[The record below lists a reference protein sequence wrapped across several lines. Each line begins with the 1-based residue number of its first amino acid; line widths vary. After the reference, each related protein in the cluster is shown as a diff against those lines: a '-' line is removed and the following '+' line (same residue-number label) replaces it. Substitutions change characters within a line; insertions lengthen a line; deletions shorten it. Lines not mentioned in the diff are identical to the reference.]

1 MGLPLNSSKA
11 CPVLF
16 EKVDQWLL
24 SRFLK
29 GPHLGPKNMTGI
41 SYDDYTRR
49 VRIRAKDSPLSLA
62 RDKIKFLPGKTQP
75 ERIFSF
81 LVREKFHSLETRIL
95 LKRIK
100 FDKKR
105 LERLASRG
113 KNDYFIIPEDSDAAR
128 GRLAAIIAR
137 KYGIKTLALVPPYYD
152 LITTYPLMGK
162 RIADAW
168 VCGTNYKNR
177 LLRQGINPGKI
188 YSNRNFILKERTSG
202 RPAIEQKILEA
213 VTAGK
218 AFYLATLQ
226 NNPGEELFI
235 KMLEEAF
242 CELPDIMVI
251 FKFHPSTARKEKK
264 YLKKKY
270 SRRNIAF
277 FDKIDLRRSL
287 KMSRGLITVSS
298 SSCVSALTCN
308 KPVIFVRQ
316 GYFFHQLSGLGNG
329 KILETVFTPGGLKRL
344 ISGFENPRRIKQY
357 LLKQS
362 TMKKECFPGNPL
374 ED

>member
-1 MGLPLNSSKA
+1 MGLPLNSSNA

-24 SRFLK
+24 RCFLK
-29 GPHLGPKNMTGI
+29 GSHLGPKNMTGI

-49 VRIRAKDSPLSLA
+49 ARIRAKDFPLSLA
-62 RDKIKFLPGKTQP
+62 RNKIKFLPGKTPP
-75 ERIFSF
+75 EMIFSF
-81 LVREKFHSLETRIL
+81 LAREKFYSLETRIL

-100 FDKKR
+100 SDKRR

-128 GRLAAIIAR
+128 GRLAAVIAR
-137 KYGIKTLALVPPYYD
+137 KYGIKTIALVPPYYD
-152 LITTYPLMGK
+152 LITTYPLMDR

-202 RPAIEQKILEA
+202 RPAIEQKILEE

-226 NNPGEELFI
+226 NNPEEELFI

-242 CELPDIMVI
+242 CELPAFAWEAAQSGRRRGTQV
-251 FKFHPSTARKEKK
+251 STKPHRKKRKPATKAR
-264 YLKKKY
+264 
-270 SRRNIAF
+270 
-277 FDKIDLRRSL
+277 
-287 KMSRGLITVSS
+287 G
-298 SSCVSALTCN
+298 
-308 KPVIFVRQ
+308 
-316 GYFFHQLSGLGNG
+316 
-329 KILETVFTPGGLKRL
+329 
-344 ISGFENPRRIKQY
+344 
-357 LLKQS
+357 
-362 TMKKECFPGNPL
+362 
-374 ED
+374 

>member
-24 SRFLK
+24 RCFLK
-29 GPHLGPKNMTGI
+29 GPHLGPKNMIGI
-41 SYDDYTRR
+41 SYDDYTKRA
-49 VRIRAKDSPLSLA
+49 RIRAKDFPLSLA
-62 RDKIKFLPGKTQP
+62 RNKIKFLPGKTPP
-75 ERIFSF
+75 EEIFSF

-95 LKRIK
+95 LKRIE

-113 KNDYFIIPEDSDAAR
+113 KIDYFIIPEDSDAAR
-128 GRLAAIIAR
+128 GRLAAVIAR
-137 KYGIKTLALVPPYYD
+137 RYGIKTIALVPPYYD
-152 LITTYPLMGK
+152 LITTYPLMSK

-177 LLRQGINPGKI
+177 LLRQRINPGKI
-188 YSNRNFILKERTSG
+188 DSG
-202 RPAIEQKILEA
+202 RGLIFKKRASRLPATEQKILEE

-226 NNPGEELFI
+226 NNPEEELFI

-242 CELPDIMVI
+242 CELPDKLVI
-251 FKFHPSTARKEKK
+251 IKFHPSTARKEKK

-277 FDKIDLRRSL
+277 FDKIDLEKSL

-298 SSCVSALTCN
+298 SSCVSALACN
-308 KPVIFVRQ
+308 KPVVFVQQ

-329 KILETVFTPGGLKRL
+329 RILETVFTAGGLKRL
-344 ISGFENPRRIKQY
+344 ISGFDNPRRMKQH

-362 TMKKECFPGNPL
+362 TMRKECFPEIL
-374 ED
+374 